1 MKINSLHIASFG
13 GIKNLDLTLSTPF
26 NIIYGDNENGKT
38 TIMSFIK
45 MMFYGTERGSSQLSK
60 NLRKKYTPWDQSA
73 MAGSIDFENNGRSYR
88 IERIFGSSNSTD
100 KVTLIDLNLGERE
113 SVSADIGTKLFGLTS
128 AAFERSI
135 FIGQFG
141 FPESNSLAEGE
152 LNGKLSNIALT
163 GDEAISFD
171 AVNQRLLNAKYELM
185 SKSGRSGVYDK
196 NLKAITE
203 MQKELEKAQTT
214 EETVKH
220 AKQKALQLTEEI
232 KLLNSKAE
240 KLKAQIDSE
249 NDFRN
254 AEKLKELLNL
264 KAQLDEL
271 NQTLSLND
279 GTLADEMFVRK
290 VEFCLSKVTDAQAK
304 IEAKQNEVSLIENNL
319 KLALNP
325 VSDATPEKAQE
336 LTKKI
341 KALEDEQTA
350 LGNKITALE
359 QDPPKKAS
367 STPFILAGIFGAI
380 GIAATLWQII
390 AGIVGLAVAVIFV
403 CMGIAGNNKLK
414 SQADKTQS
422 EILDLKLKQNGLIS
436 VIASEKSNLTA
447 VTAALNS
454 NSAMI
459 ENQKDLLLKGK
470 EDLTTLK
477 TEQEAQSKTLFELFA
492 GFKATDSLEEIK
504 SSLVSIKE
512 TAQKQKELKQNINY
526 ILKDVGNISYEE
538 IKEKLNTIKTDLT
551 IDFEVIKTEYENLL
565 AVITERKTQVA
576 SILTEVKSLT
586 AGNKN
591 PETIKEE
598 LKVLTQKTA
607 AQKDYCDSL
616 DIALAALTDA
626 YAEIRQSYGSVL
638 EKKSAEIFAALTGGR
653 YSNMSISKSFDIAVE
668 EAVVFGAKELEYL
681 SSGTQDQAYLSLR
694 LALSSLMCEESGNLP
709 IILDDALAQYD
720 DTRAKTA
727 LEFLKEYSA
736 NGQVLMF
743 TCHKSLVEISTSFDS
758 NIINL

>member
-668 EAVVFGAKELEYL
+668 EAAVFGAKELEYL

>member
-1 MKINSLHIASFG
+1 MKINSLHIVSFG

-454 NSAMI
+454 KSAMI

-668 EAVVFGAKELEYL
+668 EAAVFGAKELEYL